1 MPIDFLLYVTAMVL
15 FILAS
20 LPLSLK
26 VRCEWLAFAAL
37 TLTLIV

>member
-15 FILAS
+15 FILAA
-20 LPLSLK
+20 LPLNLK

-37 TLTLIV
+37 TLTMIV